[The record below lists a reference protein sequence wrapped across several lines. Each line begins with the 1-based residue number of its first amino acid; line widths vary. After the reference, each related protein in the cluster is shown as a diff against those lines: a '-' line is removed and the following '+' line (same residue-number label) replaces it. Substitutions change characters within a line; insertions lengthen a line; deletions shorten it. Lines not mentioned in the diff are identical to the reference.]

1 MFLRVYIARKYVT
14 GSRQKLRIILGTAE
28 GKKLHG
34 RPRIDGRNMV
44 ERISKNGKREGLGTS
59 GSVVGS
65 CKRGK
70 YLSRL
75 TEGRKLL
82 WTCRAQRL
90 RPTALALT
98 LIKSALCPHG
108 AFV

>member
-1 MFLRVYIARKYVT
+1 MFLGGYIARMHIT
-14 GSRQKLRIILGTAE
+14 RNRQKLRILLGTAE

-44 ERISKNGKREGLGTS
+44 EWILKNSKREGLGTS

-70 YLSRL
+70 YLS
-75 TEGRKLL
+75 
-82 WTCRAQRL
+82 
-90 RPTALALT
+90 P
-98 LIKSALCPHG
+98 
-108 AFV
+108 